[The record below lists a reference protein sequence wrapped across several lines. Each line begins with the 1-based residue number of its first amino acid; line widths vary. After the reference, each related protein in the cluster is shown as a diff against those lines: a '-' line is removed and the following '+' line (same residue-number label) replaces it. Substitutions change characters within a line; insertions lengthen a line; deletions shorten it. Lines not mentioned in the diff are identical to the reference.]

1 MKTKILF
8 ILLSTFLFSS
18 CIDVNIFIG
27 EEEKPFPTAIVKNCS
42 NREIIVQYL
51 SYGPYNYVE
60 NDGYYSQMDTIEYVL
75 EPQESF
81 ILLDGGEQEGSCR
94 EYSHGHHEMRLKKLI
109 DCSFVM
115 VKENNENQ
123 DVLRIW
129 TEDDFDVEE
138 KQFYLLRDWEIIE
151 RAGTHRNDACLFEIE
166 ECDFSL

>member
-1 MKTKILF
+1 
-8 ILLSTFLFSS
+8 
-18 CIDVNIFIG
+18 
-27 EEEKPFPTAIVKNCS
+27 
-42 NREIIVQYL
+42 
-51 SYGPYNYVE
+51 
-60 NDGYYSQMDTIEYVL
+60 
-75 EPQESF
+75 
-81 ILLDGGEQEGSCR
+81 
-94 EYSHGHHEMRLKKLI
+94 MRLKKLI

-129 TEDDFDVEE
+129 TEDGFDVEE